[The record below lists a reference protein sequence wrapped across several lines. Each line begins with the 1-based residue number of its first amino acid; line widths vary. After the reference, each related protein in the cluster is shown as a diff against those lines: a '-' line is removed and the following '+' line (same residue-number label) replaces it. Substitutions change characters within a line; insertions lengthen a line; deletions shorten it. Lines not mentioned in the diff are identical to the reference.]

1 MTDSSMRAVRYF
13 RHGPAPEVLGLV
25 EETEP
30 RPGPGAVRV
39 ALAASGVNPHDVK
52 KRSGWLGAAPP
63 PEGVT
68 PHSDGAGVIDAV
80 GPGVPDSRLGT
91 RVFVLG
97 APPPRG
103 TAAEKVVVGESW
115 AIPLPEGVSFEEG
128 ACLGVPAFT
137 AWLAVLADGPV
148 TGDTVL
154 IHGGGGAVGRVA
166 VELAAWNGARVVATA
181 GSESSR
187 DVARRKGAHVV
198 LDRHRDDVARAV
210 MDLTGGRGA
219 ARIIDVDFAANQATS
234 AAALADHGVLAAYS
248 STSDKHPALDYYAFA
263 LKAAR
268 LVFIQGGK
276 LTPAQR
282 DAAAKTILALLEDG
296 RLRPDI
302 AAVLPLSRAA
312 EAHEAV
318 EAGAPANVVLS
329 IGQPG

>member
-1 MTDSSMRAVRYF
+1 MLAIRYF
-13 RHGPAPEVLGLV
+13 RHGPAREVLQLV
-25 EETEP
+25 EDVDPT
-30 RPGPGAVRV
+30 PGPGEVRV

-80 GPGVPDSRLGT
+80 GPGVPESRLGE
-91 RVFVLG
+91 RVFVLR
-97 APPPRG
+97 APPWRG
-103 TAAEKVVVGESW
+103 TAAEKVVVGEGW
-115 AIPLPEGVSFEEG
+115 AIALPEQIGFDEG
-128 ACLGVPAFT
+128 ACIGVPAFT

-166 VELAAWNGARVVATA
+166 VELAAWNGARVIATA
-181 GSESSR
+181 GSTASR
-187 DVARRKGAHVV
+187 DAARRKGAHVV
-198 LDRHRDDVARAV
+198 LDRHRDDVTQAV
-210 MDLTGGRGA
+210 MDLTGGRGV
-219 ARIIDVDFAANQATS
+219 ARIIDVDFAANQAAS
-234 AAALADHGVLAAYS
+234 AAALADHGVVAAYS
-248 STSDKHPALDYYAFA
+248 STSDKHPVLDYYAFA
-263 LKAAR
+263 LKGAR

-276 LTPAQR
+276 LTPSQR
-282 DAAAKTILALLEDG
+282 DAAAKTILALLGSG

-302 AAVLPLSRAA
+302 ATVLPLGQAA